1 MFELVDQG
9 IVNYGMAPIENS
21 TAGIIAKNHDM
32 LYEYD
37 LKICGEVNFR
47 VEHALLTLEG

>member
-1 MFELVDQG
+1 MFEVVDQG
-9 IVNYGMAPIENS
+9 IADYGMAPIENS
-21 TAGIIAKNHDM
+21 TAGIIAKNHDL

-47 VEHALLTLEG
+47 VEHALLTL